1 VGSDV
6 KSVATP
12 WGIMLKTE
20 ISGEKIQK
28 WNTQFKIEKKERSNN
43 RFLVEEIN
51 RRIIIAGV

>member
-1 VGSDV
+1 
-6 KSVATP
+6 
-12 WGIMLKTE
+12 MLKTE

-43 RFLVEEIN
+43 MFLVEEIN